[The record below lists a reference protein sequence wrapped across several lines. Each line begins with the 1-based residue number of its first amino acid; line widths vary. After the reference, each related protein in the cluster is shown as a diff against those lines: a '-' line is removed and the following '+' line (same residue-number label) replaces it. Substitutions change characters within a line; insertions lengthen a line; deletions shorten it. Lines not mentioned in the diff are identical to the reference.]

1 MQEGKM
7 KAYRTIKIRIY
18 PNKIQKNI
26 IETTF
31 DCCIG
36 LRNLMLEELITNH
49 KKTGKLKIFDV
60 KSYINHNGG
69 FKNID
74 TLAFYS
80 VQFELE
86 EAFKQSVSKGSYPEF
101 VSLKRRTKSY
111 VTTNKFGG
119 LLISKNHL
127 KIRKLG
133 NVRAVVNVDI
143 DSSKVSSIEIRKCS
157 DGTYFAYL
165 TTQKET
171 KYDKKKPIKVLGLDY
186 KSDGLYI
193 DNNGNIGT
201 NHRYFRESEKKIAK
215 IQQNLSRK
223 CGGIKGQGNSN
234 NYNKQMIKLDKA
246 YTKIKNQRKD
256 NLHKI
261 STALA
266 NEYDAIV
273 VEDISMV
280 QIVEDKKL
288 NLGKSTYDNGYY
300 TFVKMLEY
308 KLNERGK
315 TLVKINKYF
324 PSTKKCSNCGTI
336 RKMELDDRLYE
347 CSNCGLKI
355 DRDLNAAINI
365 KKEGERILG
374 IL

>member
-1 MQEGKM
+1 MR
-7 KAYRTIKIRIY
+7 AYRTIKIRIY

-26 IETTF
+26 IEATF
-31 DCCIG
+31 DCCIR

-60 KSYINHNGG
+60 KSYINQNGG

-74 TLAFYS
+74 TLSFYS

-165 TTQKET
+165 TTQKEI

-266 NEYDAIV
+266 NEYDAIA

-324 PSTKKCSNCGTI
+324 PSTKKCSKCGTI